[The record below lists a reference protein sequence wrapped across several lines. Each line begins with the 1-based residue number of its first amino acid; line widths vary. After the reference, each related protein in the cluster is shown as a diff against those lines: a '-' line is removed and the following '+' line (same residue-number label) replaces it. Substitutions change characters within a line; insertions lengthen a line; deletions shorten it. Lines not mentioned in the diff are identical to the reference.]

1 VKPLEHPQVDKEWTS
16 RMMAKA
22 KDVRNVVECCQNE
35 YIKAMLPSMIFDLE
49 KCQKALD
56 GYLEAKR
63 NKFPRFYFV
72 SNPALLLILSQ
83 GSDKVDTPPQHPC
96 NILVTPL

>member
-1 VKPLEHPQVDKEWTS
+1 MKVDKEWTT
-16 RMMAKA
+16 RMMTKA

-35 YIKAMLPSMIFDLE
+35 YIKAMLPTMIVDLE

-56 GYLEAKR
+56 GYLENKR

-72 SNPALLLILSQ
+72 SNPALLLILSGFRQ
-83 GSDKVDTPPQHPC
+83 RGFAELLREDFRLP
-96 NILVTPL
+96 